1 MIFEQAVKE
10 QSWVEE
16 GKIKLILENE
26 NEKEESEFEKG
37 DMFMITPFLKHIFIF
52 LEDTIMVS
60 MYDKGVELEDGGK
73 DIYV

>member
-1 MIFEQAVKE
+1 
-10 QSWVEE
+10 
-16 GKIKLILENE
+16 
-26 NEKEESEFEKG
+26 
-37 DMFMITPFLKHIFIF
+37 MITPFLKHIFIF